1 MMVIVLYT
9 YPSMHSFTHIDRH
22 MESRHKPYRALLHHP
37 HPPIKLLTPSPFANQ
52 ITHTIPIRQ
61 PHPPIKLLTPSPF
74 ANQLLTP
81 SPSANPGEERNM
93 STHGQLDWLQA
104 TPHCLHLR
112 ATAYLVAP

>member
-22 MESRHKPYRALLHHP
+22 MESRHKPYRALLHH
-37 HPPIKLLTPSPFANQ
+37 
-52 ITHTIPIRQ
+52 